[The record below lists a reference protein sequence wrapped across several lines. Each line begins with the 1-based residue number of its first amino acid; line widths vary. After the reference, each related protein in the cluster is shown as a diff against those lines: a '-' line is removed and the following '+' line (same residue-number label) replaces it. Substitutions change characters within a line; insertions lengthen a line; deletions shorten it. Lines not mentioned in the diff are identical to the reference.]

1 MCYQQYMQVVLDTN
15 IIVGAMLRDGGASRA
30 VLRLCLQG
38 EVQPLIGV
46 ALFAEMEDVLSRE
59 ELFRNSKLTTA
70 ERQDLFA
77 AFLSVTQW
85 VPIYYTW
92 RPNLSD
98 EADNHVIDLAIAG
111 NAEYIWHEPNV
122 TASIKAYTFAF
133 LLRVYGNL
141 SFTAVDVFCFSNEKF
156 LMKMRGDETPLHVFF
171 HADTKRIYPFSK
183 NLLAEL
189 NSLEIKK

>member
-1 MCYQQYMQVVLDTN
+1 MQVVLDTN

-38 EVQPLIGV
+38 EVQPIIGV

-59 ELFRNSKLTTA
+59 DLFRNSKLTAA

-92 RPNLSD
+92 RPNLRD
-98 EADNHVIDLAIAG
+98 EADNHVVDLAVAG
-111 NAEYIWHEPNV
+111 NADCIV
-122 TASIKAYTFAF
+122 TQNERDFAKMELQF
-133 LLRVYGNL
+133 PQLKLA
-141 SFTAVDVFCFSNEKF
+141 TAAEF
-156 LMKMRGDETPLHVFF
+156 MKLWR
-171 HADTKRIYPFSK
+171 KR
-183 NLLAEL
+183 
-189 NSLEIKK
+189 

>member
-1 MCYQQYMQVVLDTN
+1 MCYQEYMQVVLDTN

-59 ELFRNSKLTTA
+59 ELFRNSKLTTG

-92 RPNLSD
+92 RPNLRD

-111 NAEYIWHEPNV
+111 NAEYIITKNTRDFASMDLKFPDLTLA
-122 TASIKAYTFAF
+122 TAATF
-133 LLRVYGNL
+133 
-141 SFTAVDVFCFSNEKF
+141 
-156 LMKMRGDETPLHVFF
+156 METWR
-171 HADTKRIYPFSK
+171 K
-183 NLLAEL
+183 E
-189 NSLEIKK
+189 